1 MIVKTMQ
8 EDRIED
14 IGHAFGYYDYG
25 NERGLVSV
33 FSDRDGASVYIQG
46 FVRGMLKGGFLHT
59 TSERGEGYIAF
70 KRSGERFGW
79 KAGWPIVRGA
89 LQSMRG
95 RQLLSFARAMKRSG
109 PGLRARLDKER
120 KPYLFVG
127 LVCVREAYQHRG
139 YMRRLLDIAF
149 SEGNRLGVPVIL
161 ETDAMSKCEK
171 YMHLG
176 MELAGTRTLG
186 QYGKLYDLI
195 KYPDARPAPR
205 A

>member
-8 EDRIED
+8 EKQIED

-25 NERGLVSV
+25 NEQGLVSV

-70 KRSGERFGW
+70 QRPGERFGW

-95 RQLLSFARAMKRSG
+95 RQIRSFVRAMKRGG
-109 PGLRARLDKER
+109 PGLRARLDKEK

-127 LVCVREAYQHRG
+127 LVCVREAYQHQG

-195 KYPDARPAPR
+195 KYPDARPVPQM
-205 A
+205 